1 MTKKLDNLLEREKK
15 IKAQIQAEKAKMKAA
30 ERKARNHRLIQVAA
44 ILESEIGQAITEEDF
59 PKWQRYCHDQK
70 DWINRALDR
79 ES

>member
-15 IKAQIQAEKAKMKAA
+15 IKAQIQQEKAKMKAA

-59 PKWQRYCHDQK
+59 SKWQLYCRDQK
-70 DWINRALDR
+70 SWILKALNK
-79 ES
+79 E

>member
-15 IKAQIQAEKAKMKAA
+15 IKAQIQQEKAKMKAA

-44 ILESEIGQAITEEDF
+44 ILESAIGRTIEKEEF
-59 PKWQRYCHDQK
+59 EKWQQYCCSQK
-70 DWINRALDR
+70 EWINRALDR